1 MSIFSNTRVAL
12 RAMLRRPLRTFL
24 VLQGV
29 IWAAAIMV
37 FPSALEKGSISNA
50 VRNASKFKT
59 DQITVRAD
67 EKPGT
72 ETLTLSDVQAL
83 KTALKGKGCSITPF
97 RIRTGE
103 AFAGSRIIK
112 TTLVGTDETS
122 PETRSFHTS
131 AGEYLTATDVREKRR
146 VCVLEAA
153 AAEKLFPK
161 RSPINETV
169 TARCGGDLLTLRVI
183 GVMQKRDPEQLAT
196 DEHGFRREDV
206 SDAKG
211 AKYRVRWL
219 KNMVGKIKFML
230 GIRTEDTGWKRS
242 EICLHVPLSLLQ
254 RENEALD
261 WLIVKTDPL
270 RVMPC
275 AGLIQNTLVARNKE
289 PVVLY
294 NLFLPILLSDQLKV
308 KDDLTTALFF
318 LCLLMGGIVIANI
331 MLMAVMERSREIAIR
346 RVEGA
351 TRRDIIGQFLTEGIV
366 LCTTGAVL
374 GVPLG
379 LGLAY
384 VVSLFEPAA
393 IATVGIPL
401 AETAIAVACAILLG
415 TVAAIAPAKRAASL
429 DPVVILQNE

>member
-1 MSIFSNTRVAL
+1 
-12 RAMLRRPLRTFL
+12 
-24 VLQGV
+24 
-29 IWAAAIMV
+29 
-37 FPSALEKGSISNA
+37 
-50 VRNASKFKT
+50 
-59 DQITVRAD
+59 
-67 EKPGT
+67 
-72 ETLTLSDVQAL
+72 
-83 KTALKGKGCSITPF
+83 
-97 RIRTGE
+97 
-103 AFAGSRIIK
+103 
-112 TTLVGTDETS
+112 
-122 PETRSFHTS
+122 
-131 AGEYLTATDVREKRR
+131 
-146 VCVLEAA
+146 
-153 AAEKLFPK
+153 
-161 RSPINETV
+161 
-169 TARCGGDLLTLRVI
+169 
-183 GVMQKRDPEQLAT
+183 
-196 DEHGFRREDV
+196 
-206 SDAKG
+206 
-211 AKYRVRWL
+211 
-219 KNMVGKIKFML
+219 
-230 GIRTEDTGWKRS
+230 
-242 EICLHVPLSLLQ
+242 LLQ